1 MADIHI
7 KQPSKQRTRW
17 WTVPVSTQEYKDGW
31 DRIYETDETDENRE
45 CLSSGRGT
53 PPGGGL

>member
-45 CLSSGRGT
+45 CLLQRV
-53 PPGGGL
+53 